1 MPYTGAYTSSAPA
14 RPRPESLEVVLRWK
28 SAPSSSVCSTSPV
41 LKCASAWLS
50 SSSILPPLMSLL
62 RSRSMVR
69 WSALNTGRAG
79 RPVRR
84 LAVKLVYEVLYQT
97 LLSVERRFWRTVQ
110 VSLRRW
116 LNR

>member
-1 MPYTGAYTSSAPA
+1 
-14 RPRPESLEVVLRWK
+14 
-28 SAPSSSVCSTSPV
+28 
-41 LKCASAWLS
+41 
-50 SSSILPPLMSLL
+50 
-62 RSRSMVR
+62 MVR